1 MIRFGHSIRISQVT
15 SMLFLSGV
23 AWMLVASPAVAA
35 PQPATLAQGYGQMYN
50 LNFPAAHRSFA
61 DWEKSHPA
69 DPMGPASDA
78 AAFLFAEF
86 DRLHVLQSE
95 FFTEDDR
102 FIARQRNL
110 APDPAAKRDFDA
122 ALARA
127 RGLVSAALAR
137 DPKDENAMLANVLCM
152 GLHSDYLFL
161 IEKRNFT
168 ALSEAKQGRKVAQ
181 NLLAAYPDC
190 YDAYLAVGIENYLL
204 SLKPIAVRWLLQ
216 LGGAQTD
223 QQTGIK
229 LLRITAEKGLYFK
242 PYARLLLA
250 VAALRDKDIATAR
263 RDLASLA
270 AEFPN
275 NRLYREELSKLK

>member
-1 MIRFGHSIRISQVT
+1 M
-15 SMLFLSGV
+15 MNLLAA
-23 AWMLVASPAVAA
+23 AWILAASPAAATGPPAA
-35 PQPATLAQGYGQMYN
+35 PMAALVQGYGQMYN
-50 LNFPAAHRSFA
+50 LNFSAAHRTFA
-61 DWEKSHPA
+61 DWEKSHPQ

-78 AAFLFAEF
+78 AAYLFSEF
-86 DRLHVLQSE
+86 DRLQVLQSA
-95 FFTEDDR
+95 FFTQDDA
-102 FIARQRNL
+102 FLARQRSL
-110 APDPAAKRDFDA
+110 VPSATAKRDFDA
-122 ALARA
+122 ALERA
-127 RGLVSAALAR
+127 RSLVSAALAR

-168 ALSEAKQGRKVAQ
+168 ALSEAKRSRKVAQ
-181 NLLAAYPDC
+181 NLLAVHPDC

-229 LLRITAEKGLYFK
+229 LLRITAQKGLYLK

-250 VAALRDKDIATAR
+250 VAALRDKDIAAAR

-275 NRLYREELSKLK
+275 NPLYREELAKLK